1 MAIDN
6 KNKKEIEILYKM
18 NNKNIVEKNIVY
30 EMYNIDKLNSER
42 LQFIIENCIPYLN
55 ISSSLIKKLMKENNK
70 ELLELLFKNH
80 LKCFDNTFIIK
91 LLKYY
96 KNKIQI
102 STCNFYTLINNDK
115 YKISTKLNDN
125 FNRYDSSYYLFNACK
140 SGNET
145 AVKFL
150 LEHGADI
157 SITDKDNRIALC
169 KACESGNLELVKYLV
184 HFGADINNEN
194 NYGITHIYFSTF
206 TGIKCLP

>member
-55 ISSSLIKKLMKENNK
+55 ISSSLIKKLMKKNNK
-70 ELLELLFKNH
+70 ELLELFFKNH

-91 LLKYY
+91 LLNCY

-102 STCNFYTLINNDK
+102 STYVIFIL
-115 YKISTKLNDN
+115 
-125 FNRYDSSYYLFNACK
+125 
-140 SGNET
+140 
-145 AVKFL
+145 
-150 LEHGADI
+150 
-157 SITDKDNRIALC
+157 
-169 KACESGNLELVKYLV
+169 
-184 HFGADINNEN
+184 
-194 NYGITHIYFSTF
+194 
-206 TGIKCLP
+206 